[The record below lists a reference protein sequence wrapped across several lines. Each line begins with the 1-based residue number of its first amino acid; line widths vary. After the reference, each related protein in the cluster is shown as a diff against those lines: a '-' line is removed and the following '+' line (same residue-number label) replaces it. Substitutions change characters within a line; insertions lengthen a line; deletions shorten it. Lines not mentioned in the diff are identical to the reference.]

1 MVGRECPENWRA
13 MLDMDCLIIGGGP
26 AGLTAAIYLA
36 RFQRRFLVVDT
47 GASRCSWIP
56 ISHNHAG
63 FPDGI
68 AGSDLIAR
76 MRVQAEQYGAE
87 IIRGRVEQLER
98 SAGGGFAA
106 VLADGSRHEAKRVL
120 LATGTED
127 VPPPLALPER
137 TQAVQHGRLRYC
149 PICDAYEVRGRKVAL
164 AGSRRCRIHEALL
177 LRGYT
182 ADLTLITLVNP
193 WELPEEERSTLAAAG
208 IAIIEPPASELVLE
222 DDAIA
227 VHTSDGSMY
236 RFDSIYVALGLCA
249 RSALAVALGAEHD
262 ADGALTVDAH
272 QQTTVPGLYAAGD
285 VVQGLAQISVAM
297 GQAAIAATAIHNG
310 LPLPRASSR
319 LRN

>member
-1 MVGRECPENWRA
+1 
-13 MLDMDCLIIGGGP
+13 MDCLIIGGGP

-76 MRVQAEQYGAE
+76 MRIQAEQYGAK
-87 IIRGRVEQLER
+87 IIGGRVEQLER
-98 SAGGGFAA
+98 SAGGGFTA
-106 VLADGSRHEAKRVL
+106 VLADGSRHETERVL

-127 VPPPLALPER
+127 VPPPLALPDR
-137 TQAVQHGRLRYC
+137 KQAVQHGRLRYC
-149 PICDAYEVRGRKVAL
+149 PICDAYEVRGRRLGL
-164 AGSRRCRIHEALL
+164 AGSRSCRIHEALL

-208 IAIIEPPASELVLE
+208 IAIIEAPASELVLE

-227 VHTSDGSMY
+227 VHTSDGRMH
-236 RFDSIYVALGLCA
+236 RFDSIYVALGLRA

-310 LPLPRASSR
+310 LPLPRASGK
-319 LRN
+319 